1 MKQDNKLA
9 LAILEQGMSIES
21 EGRQFY
27 LKAAETTANKEGREM
42 FGTLADDE
50 QKHYNLIKKQY
61 GALFSEGRWVKSTEV
76 KRINIDL
83 EKPIFPKGRI
93 ALEKTIDIKFS
104 EKDALLFGLD
114 IEMKS
119 HELYRDAALK
129 IEDPLGKQMFEFLTG
144 QEQTHFDT
152 LMMRYDLLFGP
163 ISWSN
168 Y

>member
-9 LAILEQGMSIES
+9 LAILEQGMTIES

-42 FGTLADDE
+42 FDTLANDE
-50 QKHYNLIKKQY
+50 QKHYNIIKRQY
-61 GALFSEGRWVKSTEV
+61 GALFSEGKWIKSTDI
-76 KRINIDL
+76 KPINLNL
-83 EKPIFPKGRI
+83 EKPLFPKGRI
-93 ALEKTIDIKFS
+93 ALEKTIAIKFS

-119 HELYRDAALK
+119 HELYRNAALK
-129 IEDPLGKQMFEFLTG
+129 TGDPLGKQMFEFLTG
-144 QEQTHFDT
+144 QEQTHFDL